1 MNAFEH
7 ASRYNILGTRIDK
20 NTKLREK
27 KNREG
32 KRKVNPEKKR
42 EEKIEMKDEKRKW
55 NKELNERK
63 FWYEKEK
70 FKKRKNS

>member
-32 KRKVNPEKKR
+32 KRKVNPKKKR